1 MNLNDKLNRLE
12 NTLYGVGSN
21 PLLTGAYTFHSVV
34 TIGGPNNGAREW
46 VQNNATG
53 HRYDVTPEW
62 RKMIDEYN
70 DNMIRAGTPVEF
82 GFQIGP
88 DEISTNDTI
97 TQNQNPQP

>member
-21 PLLTGAYTFHSVV
+21 PLLTGAYTYHSVV

-53 HRYDVTPEW
+53 LCYEVTPEW
-62 RKMIDEYN
+62 RKMIDEYQ
-70 DNMIRAGTPVEF
+70 DEMIRAKTPIEFDVILGTPLT
-82 GFQIGP
+82 
-88 DEISTNDTI
+88 TNDE
-97 TQNQNPQP
+97 